1 MGWLY
6 IVIFCLSS
14 IWFFNM
20 FIKIIEKLLNRED
33 VSQEKVIASVAI
45 LIMIATGIIII
56 SGLT

>member
-14 IWFFNM
+14 IWFFNT

>member
-56 SGLT
+56 S